1 MDVVEPMEDLSAAEK
16 AVVKAVADALLQRE
30 IAMDLGDDPAK
41 TYLEK
46 DLRYF
51 REQFPK
57 AFRLGELRALE
68 LIGYYKEF

>member
-1 MDVVEPMEDLSAAEK
+1 MDAVEPMEDLSAAEK
-16 AVVKAVADALLQRE
+16 AVVEVVADALLQRE
-30 IAMDLGDDPAK
+30 IAMDLGDDP
-41 TYLEK
+41 THLEK

-57 AFRLGELRALE
+57 AFRLGERKALE

>member
-1 MDVVEPMEDLSAAEK
+1 MDAVEPMEDLSAAEK

-30 IAMDLGDDPAK
+30 IAMDLGDDP
-41 TYLEK
+41 THLEK

-51 REQFPK
+51 REHFPK